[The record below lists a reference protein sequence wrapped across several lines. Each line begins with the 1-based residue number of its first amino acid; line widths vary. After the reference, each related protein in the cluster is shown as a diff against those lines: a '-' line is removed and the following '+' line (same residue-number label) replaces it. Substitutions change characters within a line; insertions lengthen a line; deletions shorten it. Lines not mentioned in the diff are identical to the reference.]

1 MDFNNI
7 WELIFKY
14 NNKVLRFK
22 EDKLPVSINVVKGVS
37 WFRMCFNIWNHFCRT
52 PSGKFAAVR
61 SWTCLHGWN
70 CSQPWRRRSG
80 PSSSCRRSWGRSRTW
95 TSRLKGACQSGAVG
109 TSRVLFLGHGWARA
123 GFSGQNERV
132 WVCSFEASV
141 SFWVWTGCLLPW
153 AGWQDPHV
161 HGHLSGL
168 PVHLFSLALFSLK
181 GKITH

>member
-70 CSQPWRRRSG
+70 CSQPWRQRSG
-80 PSSSCRRSWGRSRTW
+80 PSSSCRRSWGRSRMW
-95 TSRLKGACQSGAVG
+95 TSRLKGACQTGAVG
-109 TSRVLFLGHGWARA
+109 TSRVLFLGHRWARA
-123 GFSGQNERV
+123 GFPGQNERV
-132 WVCSFEASV
+132 CESAVLKRPCFFLSVNGVLATLSWVTGPACPWTPLWPSCPPLQLSV
-141 SFWVWTGCLLPW
+141 VF
-153 AGWQDPHV
+153 
-161 HGHLSGL
+161 
-168 PVHLFSLALFSLK
+168 FK
-181 GKITH
+181 R